1 MTGGEQEMDLQFGDV
16 QETALIPLAIK
27 ASETVRPNA
36 RIKDLKAKEIID
48 TLGVDV
54 SKFDPFLSHEGV
66 VARTIMFREELKK
79 LIARYPDALCI
90 NLGCGFDDKFSQ
102 VDNGRITWFDVDLAD
117 QIEVRRKVYE
127 DRERCTMLEGSALE
141 GDWTK
146 KLPQKEM
153 TIIVMEGVLEYFS
166 KEQVKTCLHML
177 CDSFPKG
184 YLLAELHSPFLEK
197 LGSHHDAIKN
207 TNATVGWG
215 TRSGREYLDLES
227 RLKYVSEKSYNEEM
241 KKYSIRGKLFAI
253 VGKNINNRLAVFRL

>member
-1 MTGGEQEMDLQFGDV
+1 MDLQFGDV

-66 VARTIMFREELKK
+66 VARTIMFREELRR
-79 LIARYPDALCI
+79 LIRMYPDALCV

-102 VDNGRITWFDVDLAD
+102 VDNGKITWYDVDLPD

-127 DRERCTMLEGSALE
+127 DRERCTMLDGSALE
-141 GDWTK
+141 GDWTRN
-146 KLPQKEM
+146 LPQKNM
-153 TIIVMEGVLEYFS
+153 TIVVMEGVLEYFS
-166 KEQVKTCLHML
+166 QNQVRTCLKML

-197 LGSHHDAIKN
+197 HGSHHDAIKN

-215 TRSGREYLDLES
+215 TRSGKEYLELEP
-227 RLKYVSEKSYNEEM
+227 RLSFISERSYNEEM

-253 VGKNINNRLAVFRL
+253 IGKNINNRLAVFKW